1 MDPILRLYSDV
12 HFLSQYCIHDRAYC
26 ILAMATVYRLDS
38 KTFTTL
44 YLEVQSIPSW
54 LVWTEFECTVHVTN
68 RSIKE
73 FQPV

>member
-38 KTFTTL
+38 KTLLLITFGTIDSFL
-44 YLEVQSIPSW
+44 AGLGRIQMY
-54 LVWTEFECTVHVTN
+54 CAC
-68 RSIKE
+68 
-73 FQPV
+73 